1 MFPISSNVVNEQ
13 AYLDVAVPLS
23 HVLNELMIVD
33 GETDP
38 LAVLLGEFG
47 KSNNAFRAY
56 YPTPVSVSTL
66 ISSLLGSE
74 CKTIYEPCAGTG
86 SIIINK
92 LEKLFLENIEKSSP
106 LSDFIFI

>member
-1 MFPISSNVVNEQ
+1 MIEAWRYKYNVEETLRLFIADWSHKHTKMFPISSNVVNEQ

-47 KSNNAFRAY
+47 KSKFLSR
-56 YPTPVSVSTL
+56 
-66 ISSLLGSE
+66 LLSN
-74 CKTIYEPCAGTG
+74 P
-86 SIIINK
+86 
-92 LEKLFLENIEKSSP
+92 
-106 LSDFIFI
+106 